1 MMTSKKE
8 YLREMENALQ
18 KWAER
23 LEELSV
29 EAKTAKPE
37 RRQDL
42 QSLIDAI
49 VENKNFIEIQMK
61 EIKKSDDNWLNL
73 KESVEGAAKN
83 LDNSY
88 RSALAYIM

>member
-1 MMTSKKE
+1 MTSKKD
-8 YLREMENALQ
+8 YIREMENALQ

-23 LEELSV
+23 LEELAV

-37 RRQDL
+37 RQQEL
-42 QSLIDAI
+42 QSLLDAI
-49 VENKNFIEIQMK
+49 VENRNFIQMQLK

-73 KESVEGAAKN
+73 RESIESAAKN

>member
-1 MMTSKKE
+1 MTSKKD
-8 YLREMENALQ
+8 YIREMENALQ

-37 RRQDL
+37 RQQEV
-42 QSLIDAI
+42 QSLLDAI
-49 VENKNFIEIQMK
+49 VENKNFIQLQLK

-73 KESVEGAAKN
+73 RESIEGAAKN

>member
-1 MMTSKKE
+1 MTSKKD
-8 YLREMENALQ
+8 YIREMENALQ

-37 RRQDL
+37 RQQEVR
-42 QSLIDAI
+42 SLMDAI
-49 VENKNFIEIQMK
+49 VENKNFIQLQLK

-73 KESVEGAAKN
+73 RESIESAAKN

>member
-1 MMTSKKE
+1 MTSKKD
-8 YLREMENALQ
+8 YIREMENALQ

-23 LEELSV
+23 LEELAV

-37 RRQDL
+37 RQQEL
-42 QSLIDAI
+42 QSLLDAI
-49 VENKNFIEIQMK
+49 VENRNFIQMQLK